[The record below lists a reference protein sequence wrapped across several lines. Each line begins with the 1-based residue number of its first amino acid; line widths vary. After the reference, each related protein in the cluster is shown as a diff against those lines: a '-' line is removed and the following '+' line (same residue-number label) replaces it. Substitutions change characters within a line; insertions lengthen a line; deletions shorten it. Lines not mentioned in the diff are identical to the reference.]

1 MLRRIIVGHALLTGL
16 LTAAVG
22 CGSVTP
28 LNADGGSAGTGGGG
42 RDAAMTTGGG
52 GQGGGN
58 AGTSGQAGATGQGG
72 HAGVPSTGT
81 GGQGGSAGVGAGFC
95 NTDNDCVFR
104 PGSCCDGTC
113 AAKTDPYSPPT
124 AMCNIACLAPVPSCG
139 CVNHQCAA
147 APACAPSGGGACQF
161 CPNGYLTGPGGCQT
175 CECEPGDAGVDA
187 ISTSECLTT
196 DTLPTDPAALHI
208 YQLAQSDEHARLHG
222 VVGQYVCGES
232 PLYRGTFMASD
243 NLGSIEPGAT
253 NGIVT
258 GSVIASLQTI
268 VGGQVFL
275 TCDTIVTGGRA
286 LVVVSGSGAE
296 ARGIRL
302 FQQPSDGKT
311 TYASMVSSS
320 MSTWSGTSGAC
331 DGCIADLHGDAPA
344 SIDVVATVFTG
355 QYCSPAATSLQVL
368 AGGHLTILQA
378 PSWDDIIAFN
388 QDVGATLV
396 TPTFV
401 VQGIDEVAT
410 VDGSVSEP
418 AASTSGLPCNLVTPY
433 HVDWYVNQ
441 QNLKLHGLRNFRIG
455 ASQTV
460 CRSPV

>member
-22 CGSVTP
+22 CGAVSP
-28 LNADGGSAGTGGGG
+28 LNADGGSAGTGVGG

-72 HAGVPSTGT
+72 QGGVTSTGT
-81 GGQGGSAGVGAGFC
+81 GGHGGTAGVAAGFC
-95 NTDNDCVFR
+95 NTDNDCVYR

-113 AAKTDPYSPPT
+113 AAKTDPYSPPG
-124 AMCNIACLAPVPSCG
+124 AMCNIACTAPVPSCG

-147 APACAPSGGGACQF
+147 APSCVPSGGGACQF
-161 CPNGYLTGPGGCQT
+161 CPNGYLAGPGGCQT
-175 CECEPGDAGVDA
+175 CQCKPGDAGVDG
-187 ISTSECLTT
+187 STSGCLTT
-196 DTLPTDPAALHI
+196 DTLPTDPAALRI
-208 YQLAQSDEHARLHG
+208 YQLAQSDEHVRLHG

-253 NGIVT
+253 DGIVT

-268 VGGQVFL
+268 VGGQIFL
-275 TCDTIVTGGRA
+275 TCDTVVSGGRA
-286 LVVVSGSGAE
+286 LFVVSGSGAE
-296 ARGIRL
+296 ARGVRL
-302 FQQPSDGKT
+302 FQQSSDGKT
-311 TYASMVSSS
+311 TYASMVASS

-331 DGCIADLHGDAPA
+331 DSCVADLLGAAPG
-344 SIDVVATVFTG
+344 SIDVVETTFEG
-355 QYCSPAATSLQVL
+355 QYCGGAATALQIV
-368 AGGHLTILQA
+368 AGGHLTILQT
-378 PSWDDIIAFN
+378 PSWSDIIAFN
-388 QDVGATLV
+388 QDVGATLA

-401 VQGIDEVAT
+401 VQGTDEVAT

-418 AASTSGLPCNLVTPY
+418 INSTSSLSCSLITPY

-441 QNLKLHGLRNFRIG
+441 QTLPLHGLRNFRID
-455 ASQTV
+455 ASQMV